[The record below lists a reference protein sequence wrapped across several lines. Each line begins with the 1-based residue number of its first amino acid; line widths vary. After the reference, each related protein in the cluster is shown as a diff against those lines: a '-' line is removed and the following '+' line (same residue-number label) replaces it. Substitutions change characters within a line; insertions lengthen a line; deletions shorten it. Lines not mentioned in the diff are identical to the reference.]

1 MQILVGIVVVHI
13 IGHVKLHAAQC
24 VHDLADGLPLH
35 RHIEIRDDAG
45 EISHLLLQPFDAPGG
60 GVHRVDL
67 FDLPG
72 HVDHSIP
79 WNVDAVHRAVGHV
92 IGHQNHGIRISAAA
106 GILPQQQ
113 ECEHVFLPAGGHI
126 RLPVAVQILV
136 RGRGLSRR
144 GLWVAAGHAGT
155 VVFTDIRGLD
165 KYGPPACRYQYQGYQ
180 TAQRNDAGLPSLS
193 PALPAAAGLRLFY
206 LRSRFFRCFGLHLL
220 RKGVAALLPA
230 AAAGSFML
238 AFLHAAFLSDIPSPA
253 HYGS

>member
-1 MQILVGIVVVHI
+1 MDVQILVGIVVVHI
-13 IGHVKLHAAQC
+13 IGHIKLHAAQC

-35 RHIEIRDDAG
+35 RHIEVWDDAG
-45 EISHLLLQPFDAPGG
+45 EIAHLLLQPFDASGG
-60 GVHRVDL
+60 SVYRIDL

-72 HVDHSIP
+72 YVDHGVP
-79 WNVDAVHRAVGHV
+79 WNVDAVHRAVRHV

-113 ECEHVFLPAGGHI
+113 EGEHVLFPTGGHI
-126 RLPVAVQILV
+126 RLPLAVQILV
-136 RGRGLSRR
+136 RNLGLSWRVF
-144 GLWVAAGHAGT
+144 GVAAGHAGT

-165 KYGPPACRYQYQGYQ
+165 KYGPPACRRQYQGHQ
-180 TAQRNDAGLPSLS
+180 AAQRNDTGLPSLS

-206 LRSRFFRCFGLHLL
+206 LWSRFFRYFGLYLL

-230 AAAGSFML
+230 AAGFML

-253 HYGS
+253 HYRS